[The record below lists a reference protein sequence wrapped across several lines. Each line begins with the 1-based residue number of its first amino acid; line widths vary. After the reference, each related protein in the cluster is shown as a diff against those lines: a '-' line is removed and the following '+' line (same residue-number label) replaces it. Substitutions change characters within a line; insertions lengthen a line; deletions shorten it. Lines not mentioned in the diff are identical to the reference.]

1 MRLAENSPPDPKPPS
16 VEFPLSSLEHQLLNT
31 KVVWTL
37 YEPDHP
43 SARGSNYQQ
52 PISTT
57 HHMASKNQ
65 NSSTTTTVN
74 APPPAPPLPP
84 LQRTETNTRIALKVR
99 SAPPP
104 WIQSADPRPPP
115 PAGIYFFY
123 GTLQDPGILSEVLSL
138 DHPPKLKSA
147 RLVGYGLRLWGQYP
161 ALVRSITVIDDVVC
175 GCMYEVESE
184 GAAARLAEY
193 ETKAYRPLACSILGE
208 GGDVVDGY
216 AFVYDGNP
224 EELSEGLFELEV
236 WLKRMGRVK
245 NT

>member
-1 MRLAENSPPDPKPPS
+1 M
-16 VEFPLSSLEHQLLNT
+16 
-31 KVVWTL
+31 
-37 YEPDHP
+37 
-43 SARGSNYQQ
+43 
-52 PISTT
+52 
-57 HHMASKNQ
+57 
-65 NSSTTTTVN
+65 
-74 APPPAPPLPP
+74 
-84 LQRTETNTRIALKVR
+84 
-99 SAPPP
+99 
-104 WIQSADPRPPP
+104 
-115 PAGIYFFY
+115 
-123 GTLQDPGILSEVLSL
+123 
-138 DHPPKLKSA
+138 
-147 RLVGYGLRLWGQYP
+147 
-161 ALVRSITVIDDVVC
+161 VRSITVIDDVVC